1 MGIEIEE
8 TPESYERLNLA
19 EAQYEA
25 SSAIYGSSD
34 PVTILNALINFGAK
48 PFAEAQ
54 LGLIDPDG
62 EQVNVIAVRDAE
74 GVHSAERTLAIAAY
88 PAHETL
94 SAVEVLSI
102 PDVANDP
109 FLMPP
114 ERAMLQ
120 ERGVGAMLVIP
131 LVVAQR
137 LIGVIDFTNP
147 QPVPLEPQL
156 LRAMRNLGDQI
167 AVVFENQAL
176 LRDAQNSAGQLRQQ
190 VQVLQELNRL
200 STGIVGF
207 KNENELLDY
216 AARMLV
222 TALNVN
228 HVGIA
233 LFAAQEDH
241 GTVIAEYPDHQ
252 AVGAKIET
260 RNSAMIT
267 ALRENPDRPF
277 IADNVATSPMIE
289 PETRVVLKRVGV
301 VALMVM
307 ALQVSGAI
315 VGTVGFDIYD
325 PSRKFTPEM
334 VATAQTMISQVAL
347 SLQNIRLLTDA
358 TRRADQIQRVSL
370 FGQWMQANLRLD
382 TIVNIMLTESR
393 HMLPMDR
400 MTIALHDPQQGQLR
414 IVGESIDG
422 KIAVDLDN
430 GAWIPTEG
438 TFAGQVW
445 ASGNMLAYDDTHTLT
460 EVSGLQELSL
470 RSAIIA
476 PLRTRGRLI
485 GTVSIGAYHP
495 YSYQDADQAIFRQM
509 LNQLA
514 LAIENAE
521 AYTQS
526 QRIARNEALINE
538 IAIHFQQ
545 HSDIEDM
552 LQIAVDEL
560 GKALG
565 ARRGRIRLALQA
577 DGQ

>member
-8 TPESYERLNLA
+8 APESYERLNLA

-34 PVTILNALINFGAK
+34 PVAILNALINFGAK
-48 PFAEAQ
+48 PFAEAR
-54 LGLIDPDG
+54 LGLIDLDG

-74 GVHSAERTLAIAAY
+74 GVHRAQQTLALASY
-88 PAHETL
+88 PANDTL

-109 FLMPP
+109 FLTPP
-114 ERAMLQ
+114 ERATLQ
-120 ERGVGAMLVIP
+120 ERGVGAMVVIP

-137 LIGVIDFTNP
+137 LIGVIDFTNA
-147 QPVPLEPQL
+147 QPVTLEPQL

-176 LRDAQNSAGQLRQQ
+176 LRDAQNSAEQLRQQ

-207 KNENELLDY
+207 KNEKELLDY
-216 AARMLV
+216 TARMLV

-233 LFAAQEDH
+233 LFEPREDH
-241 GTVIAEYPDHQ
+241 GTVVAEYPDHQ

-260 RNSAMIT
+260 RNSAMIS

-289 PETRVVLKRVGV
+289 PETRAVLKRVGV
-301 VALMVM
+301 VALLVM
-307 ALQVSGAI
+307 ALQVSGEI

-325 PSRKFTPEM
+325 PNRKFTPEM

-347 SLQNIRLLTDA
+347 SLQNTRLLTDA

-382 TIVNIMLTESR
+382 TIINIMLTESR

-400 MTIALHDPQQGQLR
+400 MSIALYDTRQGQLR
-414 IVGESIDG
+414 IVGESVEGEIV
-422 KIAVDLDN
+422 VDLEN
-430 GAWIPTEG
+430 GAEIPLEG

-445 ASGNMLAYDDTHTLT
+445 SSGNMLAYDDTQTLT
-460 EVSGLQELSL
+460 DVSDLQELSL
-470 RSAIIA
+470 RSAVIA
-476 PLRTRGRLI
+476 PLRSRGRLI
-485 GTVSIGAYHP
+485 GTVSIGAYRP
-495 YSYQDADQAIFRQM
+495 YSYEDADQAIFRQM
-509 LNQLA
+509 LSQLA

-552 LQIAVDEL
+552 LQIAVEEL

-577 DGQ
+577 EGQ